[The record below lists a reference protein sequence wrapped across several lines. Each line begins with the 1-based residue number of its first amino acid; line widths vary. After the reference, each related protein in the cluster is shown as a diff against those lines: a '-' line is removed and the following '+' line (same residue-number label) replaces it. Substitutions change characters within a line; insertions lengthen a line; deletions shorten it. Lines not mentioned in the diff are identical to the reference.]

1 MEMNCDVAI
10 VGGGPVGLALAA
22 ATAKSG
28 LNTQVLEAS
37 KHALN
42 DGNTRTLALSHGSR
56 LILDR
61 LGAWRTLDSVTEIH
75 SIHVSQRGGFGR
87 AILKAGEARLPALGY
102 VMPYAR
108 LHHALAETCVASKAQ
123 LHQGAEVVGASVQL
137 DHVTVEFIHQQS
149 RRQLS
154 ARLLVIADGGGKS
167 AVGTGLVIK
176 SRDYGQHAI
185 IANVRTSLIHQHCA
199 YERFTPDGPVALLPF
214 GEHYALVWTAP
225 PEAVEHLLVMP
236 DADFLL
242 RLQRHFGD
250 RAGRF
255 LAVGPRARFPLALR
269 YAQSTVLPRR
279 VLLGNAAQ
287 ALHPIAGQGFNLGL
301 RDAWELGETIAAR
314 VDADPGSIDCL
325 GTYARRRRLD
335 RVAGIALTHSLV
347 ELFSND
353 LAPLRWAR
361 GLGIGL
367 LDALPMARKFFTRRM
382 VFGAPL

>member
-1 MEMNCDVAI
+1 MENICDVAI

-22 ATAKSG
+22 AAAKAG
-28 LNTQVLEAS
+28 LNTQVLEANS
-37 KHALN
+37 QTVN
-42 DGNTRTLALSHGSR
+42 DGNARTLALSYGSR

-61 LGAWRTLDSVTEIH
+61 LGAWKQMDSATEIR

-87 AILKAGEARLPALGY
+87 AVLHAEALAIPALGY
-102 VMPYAR
+102 VVPYAR
-108 LHHALAETCVASKAQ
+108 LHRALAETCLTSNAQ
-123 LHQGAEVVGASVQL
+123 LHRGAEVVNAMTES
-137 DHVTVEFIHQQS
+137 DHVKVEFLHQQS
-149 RRQLS
+149 RRQLCV
-154 ARLLVIADGGGKS
+154 RLLVIADGSGKS
-167 AVGTGLVIK
+167 AVSSGVSMK
-176 SRDYGQHAI
+176 SRDYGQYAI
-185 IANVRTSLIHQHCA
+185 IANVRTSRFHEHCA

-214 GEHYALVWTAP
+214 GEDYALVWTAT
-225 PEAVEHLLVMP
+225 PEAAEHLLAMP

-269 YAQSTVLPRR
+269 YAQATVLPRR

-301 RDAWELGETIAAR
+301 RDAWDLGETIAAR
-314 VDADPGSIDCL
+314 VDSDPGSADCL
-325 GTYARRRRLD
+325 GAYARRRRLD
-335 RVAGIALTHSLV
+335 RFAGIALTHSLV

-361 GLGIGL
+361 GMGIGL
-367 LDALPMARKFFTRRM
+367 LDAIPFAKKMFTRRM
-382 VFGAPL
+382 VFGSRL